1 MLAGVLTQPF
11 LQRLDVAAL
20 GAALPPLLVIGAVV
34 SESRAGAAAGPDTI
48 ALELAFPA
56 DHAGEALGLG
66 DAGIVWV
73 RIARRGVVVVRAVL
87 VAAVARRAVVRGFGH
102 GEGLA
107 MMDGAA
113 DGVSLLVAL
122 EKFSRIHPYRFP
134 SFQKALALLPSTR
147 EGWVILVGR
156 QGRASARTERRDEEG
171 RGKREGEKGK

>member
-1 MLAGVLTQPF
+1 MEFQIAQDVDKETETEIESKRVLAGILTQSF
-11 LQRLDVAAL
+11 LQRLDIAAL

-66 DAGIVWV
+66 NAGVVRV
-73 RIARRGVVVVRAVL
+73 RIARRGVVVVGAVL

-107 MMDGAA
+107 MMDGAGGAA

-122 EKFSRIHPYRFP
+122 ENFSRIHPYRFP

-147 EGWVILVGR
+147 EGWMI
-156 QGRASARTERRDEEG
+156 
-171 RGKREGEKGK
+171 